1 MCSIKDA
8 ERQEA
13 LALLYQQEKNMRK
26 AREHF
31 LEAASIYVL
40 QAELSKNESLI
51 QKANACYAQSLG
63 KNIPT
68 TFSKKELAQRTLTE
82 LQEFQ
87 TMHHHDKNVA
97 TATFLACQKWRQSI
111 FVHHDVLHEIREM
124 I

>member
-8 ERQEA
+8 QRQEA
-13 LALLYQQEKNMRK
+13 LALLYRQEKNSLK

-40 QAELSKNESLI
+40 QAELSKDETLLK
-51 QKANACYAQSLG
+51 KANECYAQSQG
-63 KNIPT
+63 QNIPG
-68 TFSKKELAQRTLTE
+68 TFSKQELAQRTLTE

-87 TMHHHDKNVA
+87 SAHH
-97 TATFLACQKWRQSI
+97 
-111 FVHHDVLHEIREM
+111 HHDVLQEIKEM

>member
-13 LALLYQQEKNMRK
+13 LALLYRQEKNNLK

-40 QAELSKNESLI
+40 QAELSKNETLLK
-51 QKANACYAQSLG
+51 KANECYAFSQG
-63 KNIPT
+63 KNT
-68 TFSKKELAQRTLTE
+68 STAFSKQELAQRTLTE

-87 TMHHHDKNVA
+87 TTHH
-97 TATFLACQKWRQSI
+97 
-111 FVHHDVLHEIREM
+111 HHDVLQEIKEM

>member
-8 ERQEA
+8 ERHEA
-13 LALLYQQEKNMRK
+13 LALLYQQEKDRQK

-40 QAELSKNESLI
+40 QAELGRNEALLK
-51 QKANACYAQSLG
+51 KANECYALSLG
-63 KNIPT
+63 QNTPT
-68 TFSKKELAQRTLTE
+68 TFSKQELAQRTLTE

-87 TMHHHDKNVA
+87 PTHHHHHD
-97 TATFLACQKWRQSI
+97 TLQ
-111 FVHHDVLHEIREM
+111 EIKEM

>member
-8 ERQEA
+8 ERQET

-40 QAELSKNESLI
+40 QAELDRNEALLK
-51 QKANACYAQSLG
+51 KANECYALSQG
-63 KNIPT
+63 KNT
-68 TFSKKELAQRTLTE
+68 AGTFSKQELAQRTLTE

-87 TMHHHDKNVA
+87 PVHH
-97 TATFLACQKWRQSI
+97 
-111 FVHHDVLHEIREM
+111 HHDVLHEIRGM

>member
-8 ERQEA
+8 QRQEA
-13 LALLYQQEKNMRK
+13 LALLYLQEKNILK

-40 QAELSKNESLI
+40 QAELSKNETLLK
-51 QKANACYAQSLG
+51 KANECYAFSQNQNSPG
-63 KNIPT
+63 N
-68 TFSKKELAQRTLTE
+68 FSKQELAQRTLTE

-87 TMHHHDKNVA
+87 STHHHHDM
-97 TATFLACQKWRQSI
+97 
-111 FVHHDVLHEIREM
+111 LHEIKEL

>member
-13 LALLYQQEKNMRK
+13 LARLYRQEKNMRK
-26 AREHF
+26 AREYF

-40 QAELSKNESLI
+40 QAEVSKNGALLE
-51 QKANACYAQSLG
+51 KANECYAQSQG
-63 KNIPT
+63 KGAPT
-68 TFSKKELAQRTLTE
+68 TFSKQELAQRTLIE

-87 TMHHHDKNVA
+87 STHHHHDA
-97 TATFLACQKWRQSI
+97 
-111 FVHHDVLHEIREM
+111 LHEIEWL

>member
-13 LALLYQQEKNMRK
+13 LALLYQQEKKTAKM
-26 AREHF
+26 REHF

-40 QAELSKNESLI
+40 QAELSKNEALI
-51 QKANACYAQSLG
+51 QKANECYAFSQG
-63 KNIPT
+63 QNIPG
-68 TFSKKELAQRTLTE
+68 TFSKQELAQRTLTE

-87 TMHHHDKNVA
+87 PTHHHHD
-97 TATFLACQKWRQSI
+97 FLQ
-111 FVHHDVLHEIREM
+111 EIKEM